1 MTAAIL
7 PLVAGPAPVQP
18 SGRPVQP
25 HALRAPDTPLG
36 RARLARGW
44 SQIKVVRALLL
55 LAEHWGWDIAA
66 ENSLK
71 VFISRWENDT
81 HRPGQTYQVL
91 LCAIF
96 RATPDELGFTRP
108 ASATT
113 LIERVAALESVIEGL
128 TGRLGEVAA

>member
-1 MTAAIL
+1 MTASIV

-25 HALRAPDTPLG
+25 PALRAPDTPLG
-36 RARLARGW
+36 RARLVRGW
-44 SQIKVVRALLL
+44 SQIKVVRALML
-55 LAEHWGWDIAA
+55 LADHWGWEIAA
-66 ENSLK
+66 EKSLK

-81 HRPGQTYQVL
+81 HRPSQTYQVL

-96 RATPDELGFTRP
+96 RATPAELGFTRP
-108 ASATT
+108 AAATT
-113 LIERVAALESVIEGL
+113 LTQRVTALESVIEDL